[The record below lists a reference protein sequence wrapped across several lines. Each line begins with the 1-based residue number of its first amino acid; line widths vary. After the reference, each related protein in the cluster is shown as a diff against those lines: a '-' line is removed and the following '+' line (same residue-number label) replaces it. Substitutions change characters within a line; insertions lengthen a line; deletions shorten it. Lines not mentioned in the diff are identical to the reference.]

1 VRNEI
6 QRERLIDYSNR
17 EKEEASKYFSDL
29 RNTAE
34 IRYPSETRFLKLNNP
49 VSISHPGNIWSKIP
63 IYGSTI
69 IGLAPIP
76 QQQFIERFGWGKDVD
91 ILNLVE
97 LAKDSGRVQFRLIS
111 DPLHFEGLGY
121 LDPILE
127 ELNPPVVYNTA
138 KHVFRDNRSFYVAYL
153 EFMTVANIKFIPFME
168 TLYSTLEYRSKRI
181 DDYATDY
188 AMLKMLG
195 YHDVAHHI
203 LDLLIDDPNLA
214 SYLFTI
220 YGNLIVAPATDPMR
234 GYHPNMCYD
243 KEDYS
248 RQIMTL
254 RQSRLNNINS
264 LTHTPR

>member
-111 DPLHFEGLGY
+111 DPLHFEGL
-121 LDPILE
+121 
-127 ELNPPVVYNTA
+127 
-138 KHVFRDNRSFYVAYL
+138 
-153 EFMTVANIKFIPFME
+153 
-168 TLYSTLEYRSKRI
+168 TLALICSYSL
-181 DDYATDY
+181 
-188 AMLKMLG
+188 
-195 YHDVAHHI
+195 
-203 LDLLIDDPNLA
+203 
-214 SYLFTI
+214 
-220 YGNLIVAPATDPMR
+220 
-234 GYHPNMCYD
+234 
-243 KEDYS
+243 
-248 RQIMTL
+248 
-254 RQSRLNNINS
+254 
-264 LTHTPR
+264 